1 MKKSSDDLGG
11 MYNETIKELTIK
23 YETNEKRLFT
33 LSHEKTLLEIDNK
46 QQENKIKSL
55 EKSLRTFFLIK
66 STNSRPE

>member
-1 MKKSSDDLGG
+1 

-23 YETNEKRLFT
+23 YESNEKRLFT

-55 EKSLRTFFLIK
+55 EKSLRTFFF
-66 STNSRPE
+66 NSVD

>member
-55 EKSLRTFFLIK
+55 
-66 STNSRPE
+66 

>member
-11 MYNETIKELTIK
+11 MYNETINELTIK

-55 EKSLRTFFLIK
+55 EKSLSTFLL
-66 STNSRPE
+66 NSVD

>member
-1 MKKSSDDLGG
+1 LKKSSDDLGG
-11 MYNETIKELTIK
+11 MYNETINELTIK

-55 EKSLRTFFLIK
+55 EKSLSTFLL
-66 STNSRPE
+66 NSVD